1 MPKVD
6 AQHEA
11 VVNAVQSMLPD
22 LLQTMLPDVLRT
34 VLPGVLARVLAAP
47 GSTPSPS
54 PSPRP
59 HAPLDLKSSP
69 AATPDIRTL
78 ISGHVATHIQTLYD
92 NAIDHAKEMHKAA
105 DMEFSEV
112 LDDHR
117 LDIGIAKNDAVAE
130 LERECHEKLI
140 ELKEC
145 AASVVEDVEAQA
157 DEVFNTVYSKLE
169 DLGQEKKSS
178 SRISHKPSLNRGRRA
193 ISLPL

>member
-1 MPKVD
+1 MPEAD

-11 VVNAVQSMLPD
+11 VANAVRSMLPD
-22 LLQTMLPDVLRT
+22 LLQTMLPDVLRA
-34 VLPGVLARVLAAP
+34 VLPGVLARLLAAP

-59 HAPLDLKSSP
+59 HAPLDPTSSP

-78 ISGHVATHIQTLYD
+78 IGGYVATHIQTLYD
-92 NAIDHAKEMHKAA
+92 DAIDHAKEMHKAA

-130 LERECHEKLI
+130 VERECHEKLS
-140 ELKEC
+140 EFKER

-157 DEVFNTVYSKLE
+157 DEVFNTVFYKLE
-169 DLGQEKKSS
+169 ELEQWQGSS
-178 SRISHKPSLNRGRRA
+178 DRVRHRPSRDRGRRA